1 MKKIIAISFSLTL
14 FFCKKSGD
22 PDIEKK
28 IGPIK
33 NSDLAKGVL
42 YEVNIRQFTREG
54 TFNALAKEL
63 PEIRDLGVNILWLMP
78 IYPISTTKSKG
89 PLGSYYAVSDY
100 KGVNPEYGTL
110 KDLKYLVNKAHQLG
124 MLSFLIGYQD
134 IQVGITYGLKNIQN
148 FI

>member
-54 TFNALAKEL
+54 TFNALGKEL
-63 PEIRDLGVNILWLMP
+63 SEIKDLGVNILWLMP
-78 IYPISTTKSKG
+78 TYPISTTKSKG
-89 PLGSYYAVSDY
+89 PLGSY
-100 KGVNPEYGTL
+100 
-110 KDLKYLVNKAHQLG
+110 
-124 MLSFLIGYQD
+124 
-134 IQVGITYGLKNIQN
+134 
-148 FI
+148 